1 MLGIAGA
8 SEKGAGLQRIRLALV
23 QKWYG
28 AWRRVLKR
36 TYYVA
41 CRIRGSNPSSAR
53 RRNGE
58 RWAEVEFF
66 VEAWEIRD
74 ANCGGGTVYQVWD
87 GVNATDLASG
97 GKITNW
103 SLRHWLMLKLIMVS
117 V

>member
-41 CRIRGSNPSSAR
+41 CRIRGSNPSSAQR
-53 RRNGE
+53 RSGGT
-58 RWAEVEFF
+58 VGQF
-66 VEAWEIRD
+66 VGALGVRISEAD
-74 ANCGGGTVYQVWD
+74 GTVYQ
-87 GVNATDLASG
+87 GRAG
-97 GKITNW
+97 GIGRSIVYRLDHLVRGIVEW
-103 SLRHWLMLKLIMVS
+103 ARPFP
-117 V
+117 